1 MTTASESE
9 SRRIVENAGIPVSR
23 WKIASNPDEALNAA
37 KEIGFPGALKLNGS
51 SIAHKTEHGFVKL
64 NLKTE
69 SDILNAAKELLE
81 NEIND
86 TNLIVTEMLSGSRE
100 VIAGVVRDP
109 QFGPCVMFGF
119 GGILAEAIAD
129 VEFRLAPI
137 TSYDAKDLISSLKTN
152 GLLKEFRGEKALDV
166 DATIDLLIKL
176 SELAEDEQILS
187 IDLNPLI
194 IVDGSPIAAD
204 ALVELKDGTP

>member
-9 SRRIVENAGIPVSR
+9 SRRIVENAGIPISR
-23 WKIASNPDEALNAA
+23 WKVASDPDEALNAA
-37 KEIGFPGALKLNGS
+37 REIGFPSALKLNGP
-51 SIAHKTEHGFVKL
+51 SIAHKTEQGFVKL

-69 SDILNAAKELLE
+69 PDLLNAAKELLE

-86 TNLIVTEMLSGSRE
+86 SNLIVTEMLSGSRE

-137 TSYDAKDLISSLKTN
+137 ASDDARDLISSLKTT
-152 GLLKEFRGEKALDV
+152 GLLEEFRGEEALDI

-176 SELAEDEQILS
+176 GELAEDEQILS

-194 IVDGSPIAAD
+194 IVDGLPIAAD
-204 ALVELKDGTP
+204 ALVELKGETA

>member
-1 MTTASESE
+1 MTTTSESE
-9 SRRIVENAGIPVSR
+9 SRRIVENVGIPVSR
-23 WKIASNPDEALNAA
+23 WRIASTPDEALSAA
-37 KEIGFPGALKLNGS
+37 REIGFPSALKLNGS
-51 SIAHKTEHGFVKL
+51 SIAHKTEQGFVKL

-69 SDILNAAKELLE
+69 PDFLNAAKELLE
-81 NEIND
+81 NEID
-86 TNLIVTEMLSGSRE
+86 DSNLLVTEMLSGSRE
-100 VIAGVVRDP
+100 VIAGMVRDP

-119 GGILAEAIAD
+119 GGILTEAIAD

-137 TSYDAKDLISSLKTN
+137 TSYDARDLISSLRTT

-176 SELAEDEQILS
+176 GELAEDEQILS

-194 IVDGSPIAAD
+194 IVDGSPVAAD
-204 ALVELKDGTP
+204 ALVELKEETA

>member
-1 MTTASESE
+1 MTTTSESE

-23 WKIASNPDEALNAA
+23 WMIASTPDEALNAA
-37 KEIGFPGALKLNGS
+37 REIGFPSALKLNGS
-51 SIAHKTEHGFVKL
+51 SIAHKTEQGFVKL

-69 SDILNAAKELLE
+69 PDFLNAARELLE
-81 NEIND
+81 NEID
-86 TNLIVTEMLSGSRE
+86 DSNLLVTEMLSGSRE

-137 TSYDAKDLISSLKTN
+137 TSYDAKDLISSLRTTA
-152 GLLKEFRGEKALDV
+152 LLKEFRGEKALDV

-176 SELAEDEQILS
+176 GELAEDEQILS

-204 ALVELKDGTP
+204 ALVELKEETV

>member
-1 MTTASESE
+1 MTTVSESE

-176 SELAEDEQILS
+176 GELAEDEQILS

-204 ALVELKDGTP
+204 ALVELKDGKS

>member
-100 VIAGVVRDP
+100 VIAGVVRDS

-176 SELAEDEQILS
+176 GELAEDEQILS

-204 ALVELKDGTP
+204 ALVELKDGTS

>member
-1 MTTASESE
+1 MTTTSESE
-9 SRRIVENAGIPVSR
+9 SRRIVENVGIPVSR
-23 WKIASNPDEALNAA
+23 WRIASTPDEALSAA
-37 KEIGFPGALKLNGS
+37 REIGFPSALKLNGS
-51 SIAHKTEHGFVKL
+51 SIAHKTEQGFVKL

-69 SDILNAAKELLE
+69 PDFLNAAKELLE

-86 TNLIVTEMLSGSRE
+86 SNLLVTEMLSGSRE
-100 VIAGVVRDP
+100 VIAGMVRDP

-119 GGILAEAIAD
+119 GGILTEAIAD

-137 TSYDAKDLISSLKTN
+137 TSYDARDLISSLRTT
-152 GLLKEFRGEKALDV
+152 GLLKEFRGEKALNI

-176 SELAEDEQILS
+176 GELAEDEQILS

-204 ALVELKDGTP
+204 ALVELKEETA

>member
-23 WKIASNPDEALNAA
+23 WRVASDLDEAIKAA
-37 KEIGFPGALKLNGS
+37 KEIGFPNALKLNGP
-51 SIAHKTEHGFVKL
+51 SIAHKTEQGFVKL

-69 SDILNAAKELLE
+69 ADFLNAAEELLG
-81 NEIND
+81 NKIGGS
-86 TNLIVTEMLSGSRE
+86 NLLITEMLSGSRE

-109 QFGPCVMFGF
+109 QFGSCVMFGF

-137 TSYDAKDLISSLKTN
+137 NSYDARDLISSLKTTE
-152 GLLKEFRGEKALDV
+152 LLKEFRGEKALDI

-176 SELAEDEQILS
+176 GDLAEDEKILS

-194 IVDGSPIAAD
+194 LVDGVPIAAD
-204 ALVELKDGTP
+204 ALVELKEEST

>member
-1 MTTASESE
+1 MTTTSESE

-23 WKIASNPDEALNAA
+23 WRIASTPDEALSAA
-37 KEIGFPGALKLNGS
+37 REIGFPSALKLNGS
-51 SIAHKTEHGFVKL
+51 SIAHKTEQGFVKL

-69 SDILNAAKELLE
+69 PDFLNAAKELLE
-81 NEIND
+81 NEID
-86 TNLIVTEMLSGSRE
+86 DSNLLVTEMLSGSRE
-100 VIAGVVRDP
+100 VIAGMVRDP

-119 GGILAEAIAD
+119 GGILTEAIAD

-137 TSYDAKDLISSLKTN
+137 TSYDARDLISSLRTT
-152 GLLKEFRGEKALDV
+152 GLLKEFRGEKALDI
-166 DATIDLLIKL
+166 DATIDLLLKL
-176 SELAEDEQILS
+176 GELAEDEQILS

-204 ALVELKDGTP
+204 ALVELKEETV

>member
-1 MTTASESE
+1 MSTASESE
-9 SRRIVENAGIPVSR
+9 SRRIVENVGIPVSR
-23 WKIASNPDEALNAA
+23 WKLASNPDEALKAA
-37 KEIGFPGALKLNGS
+37 REIGFPSALKLNGP
-51 SIAHKTEHGFVKL
+51 SIAHKTEQGFVKL

-69 SDILNAAKELLE
+69 PDLLNAAKELLE

-86 TNLIVTEMLSGSRE
+86 SNLIVTEMLSGSRE

-137 TSYDAKDLISSLKTN
+137 ASDDARDLISSLKTT
-152 GLLKEFRGEKALDV
+152 GLLEEFRGEEALDI

-176 SELAEDEQILS
+176 GELAEDEQILS

-194 IVDGSPIAAD
+194 IVDGLPIAAD
-204 ALVELKDGTP
+204 ALVELKGETT

>member
-176 SELAEDEQILS
+176 GELAKDEQILS

>member
-1 MTTASESE
+1 M
-9 SRRIVENAGIPVSR
+9 
-23 WKIASNPDEALNAA
+23 
-37 KEIGFPGALKLNGS
+37 
-51 SIAHKTEHGFVKL
+51 KL

-176 SELAEDEQILS
+176 GELAEDEQILS

>member
-23 WKIASNPDEALNAA
+23 WKVASNPDEALNAA
-37 KEIGFPGALKLNGS
+37 REIGFPSALKLNGP
-51 SIAHKTEHGFVKL
+51 SIAHKTEQGFVKL
-64 NLKTE
+64 GIKTE
-69 SDILNAAKELLE
+69 SDLLNAAKELLE
-81 NEIND
+81 NEVNES
-86 TNLIVTEMLSGSRE
+86 NLIVTEMLHGSRE
-100 VIAGVVRDP
+100 VIAGMVRDS

-137 TSYDAKDLISSLKTN
+137 TSYDAKDLISSLKTTD
-152 GLLKEFRGEKALDV
+152 LLKEFRGEKAIDL

-176 SELAEDEQILS
+176 GELAEDEKILS

-194 IVDGSPIAAD
+194 VVDGLPIAAD
-204 ALVELKDGTP
+204 ALVELKG

>member
-9 SRRIVENAGIPVSR
+9 SRQIVENAGIPVSR
-23 WKIASNPDEALNAA
+23 WKIASDPDEALKAA
-37 KEIGFPGALKLNGS
+37 REIGFPTALKLNAP
-51 SIAHKTEHGFVKL
+51 SIAHKTEQGFVKL
-64 NLKTE
+64 GIKTE
-69 SDILNAAKELLE
+69 PDLLNAAKELLE
-81 NEIND
+81 NKVNES
-86 TNLIVTEMLSGSRE
+86 NLIVTEMLHGSRE
-100 VIAGVVRDP
+100 VIAGMVRDS

-137 TSYDAKDLISSLKTN
+137 TSYDAKDLISSLKTTN
-152 GLLKEFRGEKALDV
+152 LLKEFRGEKAIDL

-176 SELAEDEQILS
+176 GELATDEKILS

-194 IVDGSPIAAD
+194 VVDGLPIAAD
-204 ALVELKDGTP
+204 ALVELKG

>member
-37 KEIGFPGALKLNGS
+37 KEIGFPSALKLNGS

-176 SELAEDEQILS
+176 GELAEDEQILS
-187 IDLNPLI
+187 IYLNPLI

-204 ALVELKDGTP
+204 ALVELKDGTS

>member
-1 MTTASESE
+1 MTTTSESE

-23 WKIASNPDEALNAA
+23 WKIASTPDEALDAA
-37 KEIGFPGALKLNGS
+37 REIGFPSALKLNGS
-51 SIAHKTEHGFVKL
+51 SIAHKTEQGFVKL

-69 SDILNAAKELLE
+69 PDFLNAARELLG
-81 NEIND
+81 NEID
-86 TNLIVTEMLSGSRE
+86 DSNLLVTEMLSGSRE

-137 TSYDAKDLISSLKTN
+137 TSYDAKDLISSLRTTA
-152 GLLKEFRGEKALDV
+152 LLKEFRGEKALDV

-176 SELAEDEQILS
+176 GELAEDEQILS

-204 ALVELKDGTP
+204 ALVELKEETV

>member
-109 QFGPCVMFGF
+109 QFGPCVMVGF

-176 SELAEDEQILS
+176 GELAEDEQILS

>member
-23 WKIASNPDEALNAA
+23 WKVASNPDEALNAA
-37 KEIGFPGALKLNGS
+37 REIGFPSALKLNGP

-69 SDILNAAKELLE
+69 PDLLNAAKELLE
-81 NEIND
+81 NEVND
-86 TNLIVTEMLSGSRE
+86 SNLIVTEMLSGSRE
-100 VIAGVVRDP
+100 VIAGVVWDP
-109 QFGPCVMFGF
+109 QFGPCVMFGL

-137 TSYDAKDLISSLKTN
+137 TSYDARDLISSLKTT
-152 GLLKEFRGEKALDV
+152 GLLEEFRGEEALDI

-176 SELAEDEQILS
+176 GELAEDEQILS

-194 IVDGSPIAAD
+194 IVDGLPVAAD
-204 ALVELKDGTP
+204 ALVELKGETT

>member
-1 MTTASESE
+1 MTTTSESE
-9 SRRIVENAGIPVSR
+9 SRRIVENVGIPVSR
-23 WKIASNPDEALNAA
+23 WRIASTPDEALSAA
-37 KEIGFPGALKLNGS
+37 REIGFPSALKLNGS
-51 SIAHKTEHGFVKL
+51 SIAHKTEQGFVKL

-69 SDILNAAKELLE
+69 PDFLNAAKELLE
-81 NEIND
+81 NEID
-86 TNLIVTEMLSGSRE
+86 DSNLLVTEMLSGSRE
-100 VIAGVVRDP
+100 VIAGMVRDP

-119 GGILAEAIAD
+119 GGILTEAIAD

-137 TSYDAKDLISSLKTN
+137 TSYDARDLISSLRTT
-152 GLLKEFRGEKALDV
+152 GLLKEFRGEKALNI

-176 SELAEDEQILS
+176 GELAEDEQILS

-204 ALVELKDGTP
+204 ALVELKEETV

>member
-23 WKIASNPDEALNAA
+23 WKVASNPDEALNAA
-37 KEIGFPGALKLNGS
+37 REIGFPSALKLNGP

-69 SDILNAAKELLE
+69 PDLLNAAKELLE
-81 NEIND
+81 NEVND
-86 TNLIVTEMLSGSRE
+86 SNLIVTEMLSGSRE
-100 VIAGVVRDP
+100 VIAGVVWDP
-109 QFGPCVMFGF
+109 QFGPCVMFGL

-137 TSYDAKDLISSLKTN
+137 TSYDARDLISSLKTTE
-152 GLLKEFRGEKALDV
+152 LLEEFRGEEALDI

-176 SELAEDEQILS
+176 GELAEDEQILS

-194 IVDGSPIAAD
+194 IVDGLPVAAD
-204 ALVELKDGTP
+204 ALVELKGETT

>member
-9 SRRIVENAGIPVSR
+9 SRRIVENAGIPISR
-23 WKIASNPDEALNAA
+23 WKVASDPDEALNAA
-37 KEIGFPGALKLNGS
+37 REIGFPSALKLNGP
-51 SIAHKTEHGFVKL
+51 SIAHKTEQGFVKL

-69 SDILNAAKELLE
+69 PDLLNAAKELLE

-86 TNLIVTEMLSGSRE
+86 SNLIVTEMLSGSRE

-137 TSYDAKDLISSLKTN
+137 TSYDARDLISSLKTT
-152 GLLKEFRGEKALDV
+152 GLLEEFRGEEALDI

-194 IVDGSPIAAD
+194 IVDGLPIAAD
-204 ALVELKDGTP
+204 ALVELKGETA

>member
-51 SIAHKTEHGFVKL
+51 SIAHKSEHGFVKL

-100 VIAGVVRDP
+100 VIAGVVRDS

-176 SELAEDEQILS
+176 GELAEDEQILS

-204 ALVELKDGTP
+204 ALVELKDGTS

>member
-37 KEIGFPGALKLNGS
+37 KEIGFPGALKLTGS

-176 SELAEDEQILS
+176 GELAEDEQILS

>member
-1 MTTASESE
+1 MTTTSESE
-9 SRRIVENAGIPVSR
+9 SRRIVENVGIPVSR
-23 WKIASNPDEALNAA
+23 WRIASTPDEALSAA
-37 KEIGFPGALKLNGS
+37 REIGFPSALKLNGS
-51 SIAHKTEHGFVKL
+51 SIAHKTEQGFVKL

-69 SDILNAAKELLE
+69 PDFLNAAKELLE
-81 NEIND
+81 NEID
-86 TNLIVTEMLSGSRE
+86 DSNLLVTEMLSGSRE
-100 VIAGVVRDP
+100 VIAGMVRDP

-137 TSYDAKDLISSLKTN
+137 TSYDAKDLISSLRTTA
-152 GLLKEFRGEKALDV
+152 LLKEFRGEKALDV

-176 SELAEDEQILS
+176 GELAEDEQILS

-204 ALVELKDGTP
+204 ALVELKEETV

>member
-1 MTTASESE
+1 MTTTSESE

-23 WKIASNPDEALNAA
+23 WMIASTPDEALDAA
-37 KEIGFPGALKLNGS
+37 REIGFPSALKLNGS
-51 SIAHKTEHGFVKL
+51 SIAHKTEQGFVKL

-69 SDILNAAKELLE
+69 PDFLNAARELLE
-81 NEIND
+81 NEID
-86 TNLIVTEMLSGSRE
+86 DSNLLVTEMLSGSRE

-137 TSYDAKDLISSLKTN
+137 TSYDAKDLISSLRTTA
-152 GLLKEFRGEKALDV
+152 LLKEFRGEKALDV

-176 SELAEDEQILS
+176 GELAEDEQILS

-204 ALVELKDGTP
+204 ALVELKEETV

>member
-137 TSYDAKDLISSLKTN
+137 TS
-152 GLLKEFRGEKALDV
+152 
-166 DATIDLLIKL
+166 
-176 SELAEDEQILS
+176 
-187 IDLNPLI
+187 
-194 IVDGSPIAAD
+194 
-204 ALVELKDGTP
+204 

>member
-23 WKIASNPDEALNAA
+23 WKVASNPDEALNAA
-37 KEIGFPGALKLNGS
+37 REIGFPSALKLNGP

-69 SDILNAAKELLE
+69 PDLLNAAKELLE
-81 NEIND
+81 NEVND
-86 TNLIVTEMLSGSRE
+86 SNLIVTEMLSGSRE

-137 TSYDAKDLISSLKTN
+137 TSYDARDLISSLKTN
-152 GLLKEFRGEKALDV
+152 GLLEEFRGEEALDI

-194 IVDGSPIAAD
+194 IVDGLPIAAD
-204 ALVELKDGTP
+204 ALVELKGETT

>member
-23 WKIASNPDEALNAA
+23 WKVASNPDEALNAA
-37 KEIGFPGALKLNGS
+37 REIGFPSALKLNGP

-69 SDILNAAKELLE
+69 PDLLNAAKELLE
-81 NEIND
+81 NEVND
-86 TNLIVTEMLSGSRE
+86 SNLIVTEMLSGSRE

-109 QFGPCVMFGF
+109 QFGPCVMFGL

-137 TSYDAKDLISSLKTN
+137 TSYDARDLISSLKTTE
-152 GLLKEFRGEKALDV
+152 LLEEFRGEEALDI

-176 SELAEDEQILS
+176 GELAEDEQILS

-194 IVDGSPIAAD
+194 IVDGLPVAAD
-204 ALVELKDGTP
+204 ALVELKGETT

>member
-1 MTTASESE
+1 MSTASESE
-9 SRRIVENAGIPVSR
+9 SRQIVENAGIPVSR
-23 WKIASNPDEALNAA
+23 WKVASNPDEALKAA
-37 KEIGFPGALKLNGS
+37 REIGFPSALKLNGP
-51 SIAHKTEHGFVKL
+51 SIAHKTEQGLVKL

-69 SDILNAAKELLE
+69 PDLLNAAKELLE

-86 TNLIVTEMLSGSRE
+86 SNLIVTEMLSGSRE

-137 TSYDAKDLISSLKTN
+137 TSYDARDLISSLKTK
-152 GLLKEFRGEKALDV
+152 GLLKEFRGEEALDI

-176 SELAEDEQILS
+176 GELAEDEQILS

-194 IVDGSPIAAD
+194 IVDGLPVAAD
-204 ALVELKDGTP
+204 ALVELKGETT

>member
-37 KEIGFPGALKLNGS
+37 KEIGFPAALKLNGS

-176 SELAEDEQILS
+176 GELAEDEQILS

>member
-137 TSYDAKDLISSLKTN
+137 TPYDAKDLISSLKTN

-176 SELAEDEQILS
+176 GELAEDEQILS

>member
-9 SRRIVENAGIPVSR
+9 SCRIVENAGIPVSR

-152 GLLKEFRGEKALDV
+152 GLLEEFRGEKALDV

-176 SELAEDEQILS
+176 GELAEDEQILS

>member
-37 KEIGFPGALKLNGS
+37 KEIGFPSALKLNGS

-176 SELAEDEQILS
+176 GELAKDEQILS

-204 ALVELKDGTP
+204 ALVELKDGTS